1 MHLIF
6 DLDGTLVDTRPGIL
20 FSLRQAIRQ
29 VFPDSQPDSLEFTI
43 GPPVRE
49 VLQRALENTPKKE
62 LDKLEAAFRSSY
74 DGEGWKMTQLF
85 SGVIETLKA
94 FQARD
99 IPMYILTNKPGFS
112 TGQILSHL
120 GLSPFFLEVV
130 CLDSR
135 QPQFKG
141 KNESLRYLLDK
152 YALKSENLVYVGDSM
167 DDLFTAEA
175 FNVPFVG
182 VEYGYGSFR
191 DLAKPVHLIREFPG
205 LLVGVTTWSQVLS
218 TPTLRRNKMI
228 NRDIFEE
235 LFVLELA
242 NNHWGDVQRGLR
254 IIKEFGTV
262 VRFND
267 VHAAIKLQFRD
278 IDTFIHKDFLARDD
292 IRYIKKTLDSRLSR
306 EDMATLVEAIR
317 RSNCVRL
324 VTPFDEK
331 SVELCMELGIEI
343 IKVAST
349 DVTDWPLLEKIA
361 KTLKPVVVSTGGS
374 SLNDIDN
381 MVMFFENRNIS
392 LAINHC
398 VSIYP
403 SEDADLQ
410 LNQIDFLKH
419 RYPGHVIGLS
429 THEYHDWR
437 SSILIAY
444 AKGARTFER
453 HIDIKTD
460 DKSISPYCS
469 TPEQIA
475 EWFQAFKKAK
485 EICGAAGTEKVGASQ
500 KEIDYLTTLVRGVYA
515 KRDLPAGH
523 VLMPD
528 DYYLAIPLQK
538 GQLSCRE
545 LLNDQ
550 VLSQKCKKDAAL
562 MVEMVDSLYNRDEI
576 LRKQIYG
583 RGF

>member
-6 DLDGTLVDTRPGIL
+6 DLDGTMVDSRPGIL
-20 FSLRQAIRQ
+20 FSLRQAISQ
-29 VFPDSQPDSLEFTI
+29 VFPDSQPDSLEYII
-43 GPPVRE
+43 GTPVRE
-49 VLQRALENTPKKE
+49 MLTHALKNINKKK
-62 LDKLEAAFRSSY
+62 LDKLESAFRVAY

-85 SGVIETLKA
+85 PGVIETLKM

-99 IPMYILTNKPGFS
+99 IPMYVLTNKPSFS
-112 TGQILSHL
+112 TKQILSNL
-120 GLSPFFLEVV
+120 GLFPYFIEVV
-130 CLDSR
+130 CPDSH
-135 QPQFKG
+135 QPPFKG
-141 KNESLRYLLDK
+141 KTESLRYLLDK
-152 YALKSENLVYVGDSM
+152 YALRSERAVYVGDSL
-167 DDLFTAEA
+167 DDLFTAEPLSVS
-175 FNVPFVG
+175 FIG

-191 DLAKPVHLIREFPG
+191 DLTRPVHMVHAFSG
-205 LLVGVTTWSQVLS
+205 LLACILTGSHTLF
-218 TPTLRRNKMI
+218 TPTLRRNDMI
-228 NRDIFEE
+228 DRDIFEE

-262 VRFND
+262 IRYND

-278 IDTFIHKDFLARDD
+278 VDTFIHKDFLARDD
-292 IRYIKKTLDSRLSR
+292 IRYIKKTLDTCLSR
-306 EDMATLVEAIR
+306 EDLAALVEAIR

-324 VTPFDEK
+324 ATPFDEK
-331 SVELCMELGIEI
+331 SVELCLEFGIEI
-343 IKVAST
+343 IKVASS

-361 KTLKPVVVSTGGS
+361 KTRKPVVVSTGGS

-381 MVMFFENRNIS
+381 MVMFFENRNIT

-403 SEDADLQ
+403 AEDADLQ
-410 LNQIDFLKH
+410 LNQIDFLRH
-419 RYPGHVIGLS
+419 RYPGHIIGLS
-429 THEYHDWR
+429 THEYRDWQ

-460 DKSISPYCS
+460 DKPISPYCS

-475 EWFQAFKKAK
+475 EWFQTFKKAK
-485 EICGAAGTEKVGASQ
+485 EMCGAAGTEKVVATQ
-500 KEIDYLTTLVRGVYA
+500 KEMDYLTTLVRGVYA
-515 KRDLPAGH
+515 KSDLPAGH

-550 VLSQKCKKDAAL
+550 VLAQKCKKDAPL
-562 MVEMVDSLYNRDEI
+562 MVEMVDSLYNRDEV
-576 LRKQIYG
+576 LRKQIYE